1 MSDKVFIDTNLLIYY
16 VADDIRKKNI
26 VKSLLLNNEDIVISS
41 QVINEFV
48 AVAMRKNILSA
59 DQAIEY
65 GKEFMNIFEFGIVS
79 KNTIKSAWLILKRYG
94 YSYWDS
100 LIIASALENNCSI
113 LYSEDMQSGQIV
125 ENTLKIVN
133 PFSAV

>member
-16 VADDIRKKNI
+16 VGDDIRKKNI

-48 AVAMRKNILSA
+48 AVVMRKNILSA
-59 DQAIEY
+59 LQAVEY

-125 ENTLKIVN
+125 KNTLKIVN
-133 PFSAV
+133 PFSEV

>member
-1 MSDKVFIDTNLLIYY
+1 MNDKVFIDTNLLIYY

-26 VKSLLLNNEDIVISS
+26 VKALLLDNENIVISS
-41 QVINEFV
+41 QVINEFM
-48 AVAMRKNILSA
+48 AVMIRKNIVPL

-65 GKEFMNIFEFGIVS
+65 GKAFMDMFEFGMVS
-79 KNTIKSAWLILKRYG
+79 KNTIKSACLILTRYG
-94 YSYWDS
+94 FSYWDS

-113 LYSEDMQSGQIV
+113 LCSEDMQAGQIIG
-125 ENTLKIVN
+125 NTLKIVN